1 MTASEIRQE
10 ARKCL
15 TGKWGKA
22 ALATLIFIVIDYVI
36 SFVLN
41 LVPAIGAIASAI
53 ISVPLSFGFIV
64 VVMAK
69 LKRGEEISY
78 IEFFKNGFDKFAKVW
93 QVTLWIFVKML
104 APLAVAIVGLFIM
117 LFGFTMSTTSLAL
130 SANTTT
136 GSLFTIIGV
145 VVYMAGIIWAIP
157 KSYLYKLALYIIN
170 DNPDMFAKEAVEKS
184 ADIMNGHRW
193 EFFCLQLSFIGWAFL
208 ACFTFGIGMLW
219 LLPYIQVST
228 VAFYD
233 NLIGNSN
240 IEVKEVKKEEIVED
254 NNPIQEN

>member
-10 ARKCL
+10 ARKSL

-22 ALATLIFIVIDYVI
+22 ALATLVFFVIDYVI

-41 LVPAIGAIASAI
+41 LVPAIGAIASTI

-104 APLAVAIVGLFIM
+104 APIVVAIVGAVVM
-117 LFGFTMSTTSLAL
+117 TSGVTMSVAES
-130 SANTTT
+130 ST
-136 GSLFTIIGV
+136 GSVLTILGV
-145 VVYMAGIIWAIP
+145 VVYLVGIIWAIP
-157 KSYLYKLALYIIN
+157 RAYSYKLALYIIN
-170 DNPDMFAKEAVEKS
+170 DNPDMLAKETVEKS
-184 ADIMNGHRW
+184 AEIMNGHRW
-193 EFFCLQLSFIGWAFL
+193 EFFWLQLTFIGWAFL
-208 ACFTFGIGMLW
+208 ACLTFGIGMLW
-219 LLPYIQVST
+219 LIPYIQVST

-233 NLIGNSN
+233 NLVGNN
-240 IEVKEVKKEEIVED
+240 GFEIKNDEPIEE
-254 NNPIQEN
+254 NPIQEN

>member
-10 ARKCL
+10 ARKSL

-22 ALATLIFIVIDYVI
+22 ALATLVFFVIDYVI

-41 LVPAIGAIASAI
+41 LVPAIGAIASTV

-104 APLAVAIVGLFIM
+104 APIVVAIVGAIVM
-117 LFGFTMSTTSLAL
+117 TSGVTMSVAES
-130 SANTTT
+130 ST
-136 GSLFTIIGV
+136 GSVLTILGII
-145 VVYMAGIIWAIP
+145 VYLVGIIWAIP
-157 KSYLYKLALYIIN
+157 RAYSYKLALYIIN
-170 DNPDMFAKEAVEKS
+170 DNPDMLAKETVEKS
-184 ADIMNGHRW
+184 AEIMNGHRW
-193 EFFCLQLSFIGWAFL
+193 EFFWLQLTFIGWAFL
-208 ACFTFGIGMLW
+208 ACLTFGIGMLW
-219 LLPYIQVST
+219 LIPYIQVST

-233 NLIGNSN
+233 NLIGNN
-240 IEVKEVKKEEIVED
+240 DFEIKNDEPIEE
-254 NNPIQEN
+254 NPIQEN

>member
-10 ARKCL
+10 ARKSL

-22 ALATLIFIVIDYVI
+22 ALATLVFFVIDYVI

-41 LVPAIGAIASAI
+41 LVPAIGAIASTI

-104 APLAVAIVGLFIM
+104 APIVVAIVGAVVM
-117 LFGFTMSTTSLAL
+117 TSGVTMSVAES
-130 SANTTT
+130 ST
-136 GSLFTIIGV
+136 GSVLTILGV
-145 VVYMAGIIWAIP
+145 VVYLVGIIWAIP
-157 KSYLYKLALYIIN
+157 RAYSYKLALYIIN
-170 DNPDMFAKEAVEKS
+170 DNPDMLAKETVEKS
-184 ADIMNGHRW
+184 AEIMNGHRW
-193 EFFCLQLSFIGWAFL
+193 EFFWLQLTFIGWAFL
-208 ACFTFGIGMLW
+208 ACLTFGIGMLW
-219 LLPYIQVST
+219 LIPYIQVST

-233 NLIGNSN
+233 NLIGNNDFEIKNDES
-240 IEVKEVKKEEIVED
+240 IEE
-254 NNPIQEN
+254 NPIQEN